1 MTRCIVLPLVHVFQS
16 SYSVFVFK
24 HACISRGNVDCIV
37 LRFWLLLYTTAPCFS
52 LTHNC
57 WSPQKHLFTYFFSFQ
72 ECNLSF
78 PSLFLS
84 CAAWWLSIVM
94 QAETKSSPGTI
105 FRFSEISF
113 QRIFWIFP
121 SGRTAYPAV
130 KFAESSQFFFFVSQ
144 FLSSPPRPPLP
155 CFNFKI
161 LGGGFITSFQ
171 KQDGECVDVFKC
183 LFIFLLQEPLSRFP
197 QS

>member
-37 LRFWLLLYTTAPCFS
+37 LRFWLLLYTTAPCLS

-57 WSPQKHLFTYFFSFQ
+57 WSPQKHLLTYFFSFQ

-84 CAAWWLSIVM
+84 CAAWRLSIVM
-94 QAETKSSPGTI
+94 QAGTKSSPGTI
-105 FRFSEISF
+105 FRFSKISF
-113 QRIFWIFP
+113 K
-121 SGRTAYPAV
+121 RT
-130 KFAESSQFFFFVSQ
+130 FFDTFIKAHS
-144 FLSSPPRPPLP
+144 
-155 CFNFKI
+155 NFKN

-171 KQDGECVDVFKC
+171 KQDRECVDVFKC

>member
-1 MTRCIVLPLVHVFQS
+1 MTRCIVLPLVQVFQS

-24 HACISRGNVDCIV
+24 HACISRGNVQCIV
-37 LRFWLLLYTTAPCFS
+37 LRFWLLLYTTAPCLS

-57 WSPQKHLFTYFFSFQ
+57 WSPQKHLLTYFFSFQ

-94 QAETKSSPGTI
+94 QAGAKSSPGTI
-105 FRFSEISF
+105 LRFFEISF
-113 QRIFWIFP
+113 QRIIWIFLL
-121 SGRTAYPAV
+121 GRIAYSAV
-130 KFAESSQFFFFVSQ
+130 KFARPLNSFFSQFFFKV
-144 FLSSPPRPPLP
+144 LR
-155 CFNFKI
+155 K
-161 LGGGFITSFQ
+161 GFITSFQ
-171 KQDGECVDVFKC
+171 KQDRECVDVFKC

>member
-24 HACISRGNVDCIV
+24 HACISRGNVQCIV
-37 LRFWLLLYTTAPCFS
+37 LRFWLLLYTTAPCLS

-57 WSPQKHLFTYFFSFQ
+57 WSPQKHLLTYFFSFQ

-94 QAETKSSPGTI
+94 QAGAKSSPGTI
-105 FRFSEISF
+105 LRFFEISF
-113 QRIFWIFP
+113 QKIFWIFLL
-121 SGRTAYPAV
+121 GRIAYFAV
-130 KFAESSQFFFFVSQ
+130 KFFAKPLNFFFQSVLSKFLEKVSS
-144 FLSSPPRPPLP
+144 LL
-155 CFNFKI
+155 
-161 LGGGFITSFQ
+161 FQ
-171 KQDGECVDVFKC
+171 KHDRECVDVFKC

-197 QS
+197 RS

>member
-1 MTRCIVLPLVHVFQS
+1 MRIADFSGGIMTRCIVLPLVHVFQS

-37 LRFWLLLYTTAPCFS
+37 LRFWLLLYTTAPCLS

-57 WSPQKHLFTYFFSFQ
+57 WSPQKHLLTYFFSFQ

-94 QAETKSSPGTI
+94 QAGTKSSPGTI
-105 FRFSEISF
+105 FRFSKISF
-113 QRIFWIFP
+113 K
-121 SGRTAYPAV
+121 RT
-130 KFAESSQFFFFVSQ
+130 FFDTFIKAHS
-144 FLSSPPRPPLP
+144 
-155 CFNFKI
+155 NFKI
-161 LGGGFITSFQ
+161 LEEVS
-171 KQDGECVDVFKC
+171 
-183 LFIFLLQEPLSRFP
+183 
-197 QS
+197 

>member
-37 LRFWLLLYTTAPCFS
+37 LRFWLLLYTTAPCLS
-52 LTHNC
+52 PTHSC
-57 WSPQKHLFTYFFSFQ
+57 WSPQKHLLTYFFSFQ

-84 CAAWWLSIVM
+84 CAAWLSIVM
-94 QAETKSSPGTI
+94 QAGTKSSPGTI

-113 QRIFWIFP
+113 QRIFWIFL

-130 KFAESSQFFFFVSQ
+130 KFAESSQFFFLSHSFYPHPLDHHCPVSISK
-144 FLSSPPRPPLP
+144 FLEEVS
-155 CFNFKI
+155 
-161 LGGGFITSFQ
+161 
-171 KQDGECVDVFKC
+171 
-183 LFIFLLQEPLSRFP
+183 
-197 QS
+197 